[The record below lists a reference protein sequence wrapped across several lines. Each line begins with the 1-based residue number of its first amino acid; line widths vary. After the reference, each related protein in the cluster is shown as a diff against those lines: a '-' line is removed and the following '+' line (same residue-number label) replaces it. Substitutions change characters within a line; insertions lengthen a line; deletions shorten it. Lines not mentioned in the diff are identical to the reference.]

1 MTTFNRSTT
10 IKQYIA
16 ALILF
21 IFTGFIEISA
31 QQNTTSPIAIRVG
44 LYPYTPFTE
53 FDDQG
58 NAQGMVSELIS
69 ILNDTQT
76 EFVFI
81 PTPVSPKRRYEFYKM
96 HQVDAFFYES
106 LLWGWSD
113 IDILS
118 SIPYQQS
125 GERYIALAQAD
136 RDQRFFND
144 LSQHHIVGVLGYHYG
159 FAGFNSDEAFLRRN
173 FQITL
178 TWDESNMLELLE
190 QKNGDIAVI
199 NETHWVQLQKQQPE
213 FTAKFLI
220 SDQYDQ
226 QYTQSILMRPS
237 LMSQQQLDNL
247 IKNVQAQPAYQQL
260 QQRYGVSSDQ

>member
-96 HQVDAFFYES
+96 HQVDAFFFTKACY
-106 LLWGWSD
+106 GAGR
-113 IDILS
+113 I
-118 SIPYQQS
+118 SIFS
-125 GERYIALAQAD
+125 A
-136 RDQRFFND
+136 
-144 LSQHHIVGVLGYHYG
+144 
-159 FAGFNSDEAFLRRN
+159 AFLTSKVAN
-173 FQITL
+173 VILPWHKQIVTNGFL
-178 TWDESNMLELLE
+178 T
-190 QKNGDIAVI
+190 I
-199 NETHWVQLQKQQPE
+199 
-213 FTAKFLI
+213 
-220 SDQYDQ
+220 
-226 QYTQSILMRPS
+226 
-237 LMSQQQLDNL
+237 
-247 IKNVQAQPAYQQL
+247 
-260 QQRYGVSSDQ
+260 